1 MKTIIHVIRPL
12 LLTILALTSFITSA
26 LAQDVSIPDPGLNAA
41 IREALQKPNGPL
53 TEQDLLSLI
62 NLDASSR
69 DVSSVEG
76 LEAAR
81 NLQRLFLDSNRLTNF
96 SLPGTLTNLIELN
109 LSFNPLTN
117 CSFPAG
123 LMKLDTL
130 ILRGNQLTNVTMPG
144 SLTALTQL
152 HLAINR
158 LASFTLP
165 SGLTNL
171 TSLDL
176 AENMFTSLTL

>member
-1 MKTIIHVIRPL
+1 MKTIIPLVRPFVLTLLVLASFVITPM
-12 LLTILALTSFITSA
+12 
-26 LAQDVSIPDPGLNAA
+26 AQEVQIPDPGLNAA
-41 IREALQKPNGPL
+41 IREALQQPNGPL

-81 NLQRLFLDSNRLTNF
+81 NLERLFLDSNRLTNF

-117 CSFPAG
+117 CS
-123 LMKLDTL
+123 
-130 ILRGNQLTNVTMPG
+130 
-144 SLTALTQL
+144 
-152 HLAINR
+152 
-158 LASFTLP
+158 LP
-165 SGLTNL
+165 SGLANL
-171 TSLDL
+171 ATLNIEFCLLIQLTLPPGLTGLTELDL
-176 AENMFTSLTL
+176 GINGLGFRVVLVTEPQ